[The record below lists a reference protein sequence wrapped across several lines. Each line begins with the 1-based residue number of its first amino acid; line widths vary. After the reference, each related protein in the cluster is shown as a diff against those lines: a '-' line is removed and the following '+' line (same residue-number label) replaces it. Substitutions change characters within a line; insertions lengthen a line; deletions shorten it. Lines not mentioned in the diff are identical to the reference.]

1 MSNIIRSFKNAI
13 RGLFIAY
20 KEERN
25 LKIHFMISILV
36 LLFAIFFNISNL
48 ELTLLLLV
56 IMVVIA
62 MEMLNTALER
72 ILDIIS
78 PKYNNN
84 VGKIKDVAAGSVLV
98 CAFIAAIIGILI
110 FTPYVYERLGRWGID
125 EIIKNSCCIYRYCNS
140 I

>member
-110 FTPYVYERLGRWGID
+110 FTPYVYERLGR
-125 EIIKNSCCIYRYCNS
+125 
-140 I
+140 